1 MDQGTPGMIR
11 YKQLLGFAK
20 AGRAK
25 SATEVLEKATL
36 KLVRAN
42 VGMTEEVG
50 DADDAPA
57 LLFKKSTKNADVDT
71 WDFEESDASVA
82 EDDATIGNSDDDSD
96 NDSGHGSKSGAQIDL
111 GSVSR
116 SAGV

>member
-1 MDQGTPGMIR
+1 MS
-11 YKQLLGFAK
+11 YLL
-20 AGRAK
+20 
-25 SATEVLEKATL
+25 
-36 KLVRAN
+36 N
-42 VGMTEEVG
+42 VGMTKEVG